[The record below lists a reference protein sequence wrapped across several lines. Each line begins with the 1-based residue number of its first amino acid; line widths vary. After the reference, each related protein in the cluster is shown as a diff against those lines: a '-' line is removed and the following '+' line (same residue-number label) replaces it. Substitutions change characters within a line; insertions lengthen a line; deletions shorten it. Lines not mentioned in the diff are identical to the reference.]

1 MIGNS
6 FEDAVKCYE
15 KISHCQ
21 SKVGLECMAG
31 KAMRNAAE
39 ISHVHLKK
47 YERASDYYTKAAS
60 HYKEEGDEALEK
72 ECLERA
78 EK

>member
-1 MIGNS
+1 
-6 FEDAVKCYE
+6 
-15 KISHCQ
+15 
-21 SKVGLECMAG
+21 MAG